1 MTNIKNEKNKFRT
14 GFTIIELLVVI
25 VIIGILAAISLVS
38 YNGIQAKARDASV
51 MSDLDTMDALQTN
64 YGIKNGLAGKAYYSG
79 SGPDA
84 TLGFT
89 PSNGNIIDVVINSS
103 DYCIRGYN
111 AVGTKNTIYNA
122 FIKESSVGVCA
133 QIGASTA
140 ALADYYGPPPS
151 PSNLTAINNT
161 STQITLNWSAP
172 TNNGGSAIT
181 NYKVYRGASSGNE
194 VLVATLSNVLTY
206 VNSGLTASTTYY
218 YKVTAVSNL
227 GEGSYSNEIS
237 AITPVTTTVA
247 GGNTVTTDGAYTV
260 RTFTSSGTLT
270 VTGGTITGAQV
281 LVVGGGGG
289 GAQGGG
295 GAGGFVYDT
304 AVPLTSGT
312 YPIVIGGGGNGAGSD
327 VGNGANGGNS
337 TGFGKTAIG
346 GGGGGWINGHV
357 GSAGGSGGGGGG
369 GTPVTGGAGTAGQG
383 YAGGNSYPSNN
394 QPSGGGGGAGAA
406 GGTATSTTASGA
418 GGAGASCAIS
428 GVATDYAGGGGGGH
442 WTTGTGGAAGT
453 GGGGAGHNQTQGV
466 GVNGTANT
474 GGGGGGNGQATG
486 GAGGSGIVI
495 IRYLTP

>member
-1 MTNIKNEKNKFRT
+1 MTNKKNEKNKFRT

-25 VIIGILAAISLVS
+25 VIIGILATITLVS

-111 AVGTKNTIYNA
+111 AGGTKNTIYNA

-181 NYKVYRGASSGNE
+181 NYKVYRGANSGNE
-194 VLVATLSNVLTY
+194 VLIATLSNVLTY

-227 GEGSYSNEIS
+227 GEGSYSNEVS
-237 AITPVTTTVA
+237 ASTPVTITVA
-247 GGNTVTTDGAYTV
+247 GGNTVTTDGLYTV
-260 RTFTSSGTLT
+260 RTFTSSGILT
-270 VTGGTITGAQV
+270 VTGGTISGAQV
-281 LVVGGGGG
+281 LVVAGGGSGGYGAAGGGGG
-289 GAQGGG
+289 GFLTGAENLTGTMDVVV
-295 GAGGFVYDT
+295 GAGGP
-304 AVPLTSGT
+304 ASAGQ
-312 YPIVIGGGGNGAGSD
+312 GN
-327 VGNGANGGNS
+327 NGGNS
-337 TGFGKTAIG
+337 SFGSRTSIG
-346 GGGGGWINGHV
+346 GGGGGLSYGNGR
-357 GSAGGSGGGGGG
+357 SGGSGGGGGFS
-369 GTPVTGGAGTAGQG
+369 GAAGSGTAGQG
-383 YAGGNSYPSNN
+383 YAGFSPGGATGAGH
-394 QPSGGGGGAGAA
+394 GGGGGAGAA
-406 GGTATSTTASGA
+406 ATSAQGA
-418 GGAGASCAIS
+418 V
-428 GVATDYAGGGGGGH
+428 GVYFYGVGYAGGGSAWNGMGGTNVYGGG
-442 WTTGTGGAAGT
+442 TFTFTYPDVFSTAGTDGRGGGGAAGYT
-453 GGGGAGHNQTQGV
+453 GM
-466 GVNGTANT
+466 
-474 GGGGGGNGQATG
+474 
-486 GAGGSGIVI
+486 AGGSGIVI
-495 IRYLTP
+495 VRYLTP